1 MIQILGSGWVRFIF
15 DQAVE
20 SGVYLVGDFNNWAED
35 SHPMER
41 QDDGTHAIS
50 IRLEAGEYEYKYK
63 SGCVWFNDSAAHK
76 YVPNCWGSEN
86 SVAIVEPYEKLDQLD
101 FTPESHLETRA
112 IRKAARRAS
121 RLARKGSLQRGM

>member
-1 MIQILGSGWVRFIF
+1 MIQILGSGWIRFVF

-20 SGVYLVGDFNNWAED
+20 PGAYLVGDFNNWNED
-35 SHPMER
+35 SHLMER
-41 QDDGTHAIS
+41 QEDGTHAIS

-86 SVAIVEPYEKLDQLD
+86 SVAIVEPYEELDHMD
-101 FTPESHLETRA
+101 GSHFETRA
-112 IRKAARRAS
+112 TRKAARRAS
-121 RLARKGSLQRGM
+121 RLARKGSLHRGV